1 MNLLY
6 FRDSALAESYHLR
19 RCSAYP
25 QVEVTRL
32 IAPYIRVRDAFSTSS
47 FFLSS
52 SQSVNMSKGAV
63 HQIAAGGFGTGT
75 NDLVRL
81 FLLPRSC
88 IQAQSLIMFSTT
100 ERDLHTL
107 PKLFKLFTML
117 FLLPGHSLS

>member
-1 MNLLY
+1 MNILY

-32 IAPYIRVRDAFSTSS
+32 VAPYIKVSAAFSTV
-47 FFLSS
+47 FFPFN
-52 SQSVNMSKGAV
+52 SQSVDMSKGTV

-81 FLLPRSC
+81 SIFPHSS
-88 IQAQSLIMFSTT
+88 IQSQ
-100 ERDLHTL
+100 
-107 PKLFKLFTML
+107 
-117 FLLPGHSLS
+117 